1 MFFNLT
7 EICKITID
15 SAKVKEALMD
25 CPLIA
30 MRNTSGKSFMQIRSL
45 LYN

>member
-15 SAKVKEALMD
+15 SAKVKEALID
-25 CPLIA
+25 YSLIA
-30 MRNTSGKSFMQIRSL
+30 MRNASGKSFMQIRLL